1 MDGDAIGIMGWSQGG
16 LNAMLAAAAYPDTF
30 KAAVTWAGATD
41 MKNSDFAQRHETA
54 KKDGYTVTECLMEEA
69 HGRRLDELSCLW
81 RLSDYL
87 EQHVGEVET
96 LLPQTK

>member
-1 MDGDAIGIMGWSQGG
+1 MSDPYTLEDAMSGLQEDVLLIRLCLQG
-16 LNAMLAAAAYPDTF
+16 
-30 KAAVTWAGATD
+30 
-41 MKNSDFAQRHETA
+41 
-54 KKDGYTVTECLMEEA
+54 LMEEA